1 MRLSSSGRLGQY
13 LLCLALCHSA
23 LPGAGYFLKRSKEAK
38 EQRKQGNEYVPAGG
52 GKSSQREPS
61 CEELRAMWRF
71 SKRQSRAAEIT
82 NEIPSYADPFAYSVW
97 EPYPRSAAIGSSVRS
112 GNTDKLRGGGGEGH
126 QIIPASGAAIA
137 RAKSRARQRRP
148 VYGRIVHTPPASTRL
163 RENLSPERIRAFEE
177 VTRMFETGRHL
188 SPQIP
193 KSTARKTF
201 RFSGPVNSQMTG
213 SFQQIKDII
222 REERAREL
230 KQRMLEEREASNMG
244 GMVDESS
251 LQGPTYRSHGPTPHS
266 PFDSIRFSGGR
277 FGAIAE
283 PQEPKPRGV
292 LAFPDILAPSAK
304 QQDDLVLMNPLPPS
318 LSFPKTVTAPTMPTV
333 EERDFGD
340 SVRYVERGGRSYK
353 HHRMTTGHKGHP
365 QGHIRDDLHM
375 SRLNVSAQSS
385 FTSEP
390 CLRLLPL
397 RSSF

>member
-23 LPGAGYFLKRSKEAK
+23 LPGAGYFLKRSKETK
-38 EQRKQGNEYVPAGG
+38 EQRKQGSEYVPAGG

-82 NEIPSYADPFAYSVW
+82 NEIPSYTDPFAYSVW
-97 EPYPRSAAIGSSVRS
+97 EPYPRAANIGPSARSS
-112 GNTDKLRGGGGEGH
+112 NTDKLRGGVGKDGH

-137 RAKSRARQRRP
+137 RAKSRARQQRP
-148 VYGRIVHTPPASTRL
+148 VYGRVVHTPPTSTRM
-163 RENLSPERIRAFEE
+163 RENLSPERLRAFEE

-193 KSTARKTF
+193 KSSIRKTF
-201 RFSGPVNSQMTG
+201 RSSGSPVSVNSQLTG

-230 KQRMLEEREASNMG
+230 KQRMLEEREASNG
-244 GMVDESS
+244 RVGEDGS
-251 LQGPTYRSHGPTPHS
+251 LQGPTYRSHGPTSHS

-283 PQEPKPRGV
+283 QQESKPRGV
-292 LAFPDILAPSAK
+292 LAFPNILAPSAK
-304 QQDDLVLMNPLPPS
+304 EDDVVLMNPLPPS
-318 LSFPKTVTAPTMPTV
+318 LTFPKTVTAPTMPTV

-365 QGHIRDDLHM
+365 QGHIREDIHM
-375 SRLNVSAQSS
+375 ARLNVFST
-385 FTSEP
+385 FTRK
-390 CLRLLPL
+390 LR
-397 RSSF
+397 RVTK